1 MPLIQSFERDDKMI
15 AVCPNP
21 FRDIDLKVTEQ
32 AVKMLEDAGFETAVC
47 PVFGN
52 DDENAIPNGVKTH
65 VLSEIADK
73 CTLAV
78 VIGGDGTILAV
89 VSDAYKNSFPI
100 VGVNL
105 GTKGFMADLEVSDL
119 HRIVDAARGEC
130 DYTERMMLDVVL
142 RRNNEAV
149 YTGTV
154 LNDVVLRGYSDCIRL
169 TAINGNSVITSFS
182 GDGIILS
189 TPTGSTGY
197 SMSAG
202 GPIVEPA
209 AKATIISPICAHS
222 MIARS
227 FVLSANRKI
236 RVETGSL
243 RDRKAYIAVDGQ
255 IVADIEDYDVLEV
268 SESSHTIKMVDFD
281 STGFFEIAYKKL
293 V

>member
-1 MPLIQSFERDDKMI
+1 MI

-21 FRDIDLKVTEQ
+21 FRDIDLKVTKQ
-32 AVKMLEDAGFETAVC
+32 AVKLLENAGFEPVIC
-47 PVFGN
+47 PVFGH
-52 DDENAIPNGVKTH
+52 DEENAIPKDVETH
-65 VLSEIADK
+65 TLSEIADK

-89 VSDAYKNSFPI
+89 VSDAYKNDFPI
-100 VGVNL
+100 LGVNL
-105 GTKGFMADLEVSDL
+105 GTKGFMADLEVSEL
-119 HRIVDAARGEC
+119 EKIVDAARGEC
-130 DYTERMMLDVVL
+130 DYTERMMLDVAL
-142 RRNNEAV
+142 QRNGETV
-149 YTGTV
+149 YSGTA
-154 LNDVVLRGYSDCIRL
+154 LNDIVLRGYSDCIRL

-209 AKATIISPICAHS
+209 AKAIIISPICAHS

-227 FVLSANRKI
+227 FVLSANRTI
-236 RVETGSL
+236 RVETASL

-255 IVADIEDYDVLEV
+255 IITDIEDYDAIEV
-268 SESSHTIKMVDFD
+268 SESRHVIKMVAFD

-293 V
+293 I